1 MLQCV
6 VVQFQVELQYDQKQR
21 RRNDSN
27 ASTISNPIPGSNKSG
42 NFPMFTGTNS
52 QKAGTQVSYNNAME
66 MVPTAGKLFQVLPPF
81 GNDTADAPQGGIQKG
96 RPRSG
101 GRGGQPKRDK
111 VKQHL

>member
-1 MLQCV
+1 M
-6 VVQFQVELQYDQKQR
+6 VQFQVELQYDQKQR

-81 GNDTADAPQGGIQKG
+81 GNDTADAHQVSLNANQLEIRFHQMKN
-96 RPRSG
+96 
-101 GRGGQPKRDK
+101 QDIYD
-111 VKQHL
+111 